1 MDLEDFVEPEI
12 AVTAAV
18 TAAIFSPRARNVMR
32 KGLVYGMAGA
42 LTVGDMV
49 TTFGRNV
56 GQGIQ
61 QASKEATHAAQETVS
76 QAREVEK
83 KAGKGAKSEAPT
95 AQQRKATTKAETAQS
110 MEGAGGQPV

>member
-1 MDLEDFVEPEI
+1 MSVAVSKVEGEYNHMDLEDFVEPEI

-18 TAAIFSPRARNVMR
+18 VAAIFSPRARNVMR

-61 QASKEATHAAQETVS
+61 RASREATHTAQEMVGQTGEGGK
-76 QAREVEK
+76 QA
-83 KAGKGAKSEAPT
+83 G
-95 AQQRKATTKAETAQS
+95 TAQS
-110 MEGAGGQPV
+110 AEGMGG